1 MKPGSSRTTLR
12 AAEALLACLWGSV
25 SACAQGAPPQKP
37 QMAEEVF
44 KNVQVLKGIPVNE
57 FLGIMGFFSASLGKS
72 CVDCHDS
79 DSGWENYVADTNP
92 NKRTARAMIGMMNV
106 INKSFFA
113 GRQVVTCYS
122 CHRGGPNPKV
132 TPNLAA
138 LYSPSPENEPDDIV
152 KQAPGAPSVDQILD
166 KYIQAIG
173 GAQKLASLTSLVAK
187 GTSVG
192 YGLNQDKRPVE
203 FYAKAPGQRTTIV
216 HAESGDTIT
225 TYDGRAGWIAA
236 PNIPVPVLPLTGG
249 DLEGAKLDAELTFPT
264 RIKQALSQWRVG
276 PQSEI
281 DDHEVQVV
289 QGTSGGEAFAT
300 LYFDAES
307 GLLVRQLRYA
317 SSPVGRMPTQ
327 IDYSDYREVSGVK
340 IPFRWTVLWLD
351 GRENFELTEVQA
363 NTAIDA
369 TKFAKP
375 APPVKP
381 ATP

>member
-1 MKPGSSRTTLR
+1 MSLRSFATLV
-12 AAEALLACLWGSV
+12 SV
-25 SACAQGAPPQKP
+25 SNALVFGQPAPAQKP

-92 NKRTARAMIGMMNV
+92 NKRTARAMIGMMSV

-122 CHRGGPNPKV
+122 CHRGGPHPKV

-138 LYSPSPENEPDDIV
+138 LYSPPPEGEPDDIV
-152 KQAPGAPSVDQILD
+152 QPAAGAPSVDQILD

-173 GAQKLASLTSLVAK
+173 GAQRLAGLTSLVAK

-192 YGLNQDKRPVE
+192 YGLTQDKRPVE
-203 FYAKAPGQRTTIV
+203 IYAKSPAQRTTIV
-216 HAESGDTIT
+216 HAENGDTIT

-236 PNIPVPVLPLTGG
+236 PNIPLPVLPLTGG
-249 DLEGAKLDAELTFPT
+249 DLEGAKLDAELTFPV
-264 RIKQALSQWRVG
+264 RIKQALGQWRVG
-276 PQSEI
+276 NQAEI
-281 DDHEVQVV
+281 DDREVQVV
-289 QGTSGGEAFAT
+289 QGTTGGGAIAT

-317 SSPVGRMPTQ
+317 ASPVGRMPTQ

-340 IPFRWTVLWLD
+340 IPFRYTVLWLD
-351 GRENFELTEVQA
+351 GRENFEITDVQA
-363 NTAIDA
+363 NASVDA
-369 TKFAKP
+369 AKFAKP
-375 APPVKP
+375 APAKSG
-381 ATP
+381 TP

>member
-12 AAEALLACLWGSV
+12 AAAALLACPLGSV
-25 SACAQGAPPQKP
+25 LAYAQAAPSQKP

-138 LYSPSPENEPDDIV
+138 LYSPPPENEPDDIV

-173 GAQKLASLTSLVAK
+173 GAQKLTSLTSLAAK

-216 HAESGDTIT
+216 HAENGDTIT

-249 DLEGAKLDAELTFPT
+249 DLEGAKLDAELAFPT
-264 RIKQALSQWRVG
+264 RIKQALGQWRVG

-363 NTAIDA
+363 NATIDA
-369 TKFAKP
+369 AKFAKP